1 LSSWEAYATLSGY
14 HLYRCT
20 FAEALVLEAPQTLD
34 VQDKAATRAYGDA
47 WVVSQDSVVLGVPAV
62 VAPESLN
69 YLLNPNH
76 PDFLAQVALE
86 PLGPF
91 AFNARVEALVR
102 NANTGEH
109 T

>member
-1 LSSWEAYATLSGY
+1 
-14 HLYRCT
+14 
-20 FAEALVLEAPQTLD
+20 
-34 VQDKAATRAYGDA
+34 
-47 WVVSQDSVVLGVPAV
+47 V